1 MKVKSTIV
9 AAIIASVS
17 FVSCNNQTSETKE
30 ATATTTDST
39 AVKASVTH
47 TEYVCEMDCE
57 KGKKYETAGKCPVC
71 KMDLVAKT
79 HEHNEDHEK
88 AKQDSVDKEHGHSH
102 GDEGHS
108 HDKEAK

>member
-1 MKVKSTIV
+1 MKAKSIIMAT
-9 AAIIASVS
+9 IIASVS
-17 FVSCNNQTSETKE
+17 FTSCNNQASETKE
-30 ATATTTDST
+30 ATST
-39 AVKASVTH
+39 PTVEKAAVLH
-47 TEYVCEMDCE
+47 TEYVCEMGCE

-79 HEHNEDHEK
+79 HEHKADHEK

-102 GDEGHS
+102 GDEGHT